1 MSIPLPFPKG
11 VTSLLKCRW
20 TLELRTPLVIRAST
34 NGSIHNKKGDGESQK
49 GRASQYDFRWE
60 ELTNAQGKKDEWSAI
75 RDFNYEFHAVENEDS
90 STKDE
95 FPFVLKARYNIPGSS
110 IRGALRQSLIH
121 SLIKDEEQ
129 LLFSLP
135 KLDQVQTIDTS
146 TRKKRMSE
154 AKEAVENDQN
164 YWHDILSLFG
174 IAYDLNPGVDDSL
187 IWSGRLDMGSVKLP
201 EGEGKTDGFRYEASE
216 VNACAPRNIDK
227 HIKTRSPLDRVTMAA
242 KSGGL
247 HSGIEMSEGQTFT
260 LEFRIVNPRPNDLKI
275 LKLWKRDI
283 DAGFIRFGGLS
294 SHGRGKVKIVSD
306 TYSLYAACHT
316 PLGKAIRDLGKQEIA
331 QDLAGIWT
339 GVDLDLNSLLGQN
352 IMDALNVAY
361 TPS

>member
-20 TLELRTPLVIRAST
+20 TLELKTPLVIRAST
-34 NGSIHNKKGDGESQK
+34 NGSIHNKKGHGELQK
-49 GRASQYDFRWE
+49 GRANQYDFRWVE
-60 ELTNAQGKKDEWSAI
+60 PTNVQGQQDEWSAI
-75 RDFNYEFHAVENEDS
+75 RDFNYEFAVGEDN
-90 STKDE
+90 K
-95 FPFVLKARYNIPGSS
+95 LIARYSIPGSS
-110 IRGALRQSLIH
+110 IRGALRQWTIKALVKDDEMSL
-121 SLIKDEEQ
+121 
-129 LLFSLP
+129 FTLP
-135 KLDQVQTIDTS
+135 KLEKEDTIG
-146 TRKKRMSE
+146 RAIRMVN
-154 AKEAVENDQN
+154 ARVAVENPDN
-164 YWHDILSLFG
+164 FWHDVLSLFG
-174 IAYDLNPGVDDSL
+174 IAYDLNPGVDEPL
-187 IWSGRLDMGSVKLP
+187 IWSGRLEMGSVTLP
-201 EGEGKTDGFRYEASE
+201 DGEGKMYGFRYEASE

-242 KSGGL
+242 KAGGL

-306 TYSLYAACHT
+306 AYSLYAACYT
-316 PLGKAIRDLGKQEIA
+316 PLGKVIRDLGKQEIA